1 MASELNA
8 STWDDTQL
16 HIPIPN
22 EGQIPQGCVW
32 VPCIPDYTTNSY
44 IPIYN
49 LYSFPILNPLPQPA
63 GPVKTNIKA
72 KISRGGLKT
81 KPWKENEDQLLRDL
95 ISQYGTKNWAF
106 ISKSLNEALYDSQCI
121 RKGKHCRER
130 WHNHL
135 NPELNKGEWSYEED
149 IKLLNLKQK
158 VGNKWSIIAK
168 DLPGRTE
175 NGVKN
180 RWNSL
185 MKKAKCDSNLACYSN
200 DVIACKLIED
210 FEKERLNKA

>member
-8 STWDDTQL
+8 YQWNEAPL
-16 HIPIPN
+16 HIPIPKV
-22 EGQIPQGCVW
+22 EQIPQGCVW
-32 VPCIPDYTTNSY
+32 VPCIPDFSTNTY

-49 LYSFPILNPLPQPA
+49 LYSYPA
-63 GPVKTNIKA
+63 WTPSPAAPVKNNLKA

-81 KPWKENEDQLLRDL
+81 KPWKEHEDKFLRDL
-95 ISQYGTKNWAF
+95 VTQYGTKNWAF
-106 ISKSLNEALYDSQCI
+106 ISRNLNEALHDSHCI

-135 NPELNKGEWSYEED
+135 NPDLNKGEWSYEED
-149 IKLLNLKQK
+149 IKLLCLKQK
-158 VGNKWSIIAK
+158 IGNKWSIIAK
-168 DLPGRTE
+168 ELPGRTE

-185 MKKAKCDSNLACYSN
+185 MKKAKRDQGFSCCSSDI
-200 DVIACKLIED
+200 IACKLIED
-210 FEKERLNKA
+210 LEEEKRLSEA